1 MMKTFGPALSLV
13 ALLLAAVP
21 ARAQMPDAGGHV
33 QSLRAL
39 QTQLPIYPQEVLQLG
54 IREGDARI
62 AISVDKTGQID
73 DILAVAYS
81 HPAFARSAVNAI
93 RRWKFEPARYDGE
106 PTAAATEV
114 EIKYAVE
121 GTIVVTLTPVETLT
135 LRMYEMFNGNPDA
148 SWPRTLRELDRIPT
162 PIAAPSPGYPVRF
175 AHPGAHGSVTV
186 SFFIDQNGA
195 VRLPSVSA
203 AADPD
208 LAAAA
213 IDALRKWKFEPP
225 TCKGRAVLVRASQ
238 QFNFRAPPA
247 KTAVTN
253 G

>member
-1 MMKTFGPALSLV
+1 MV
-13 ALLLAAVP
+13 ALLLAVAP
-21 ARAQMPDAGGHV
+21 ARAQMPDTGGHV
-33 QSLRAL
+33 QSLRAI
-39 QTQLPIYPQEVLQLG
+39 QTQLPIYPQEALQLG

-62 AISVDKTGQID
+62 AISVDKNGAID

-81 HPAFARSAVNAI
+81 HPSFARSAINAI
-93 RRWKFEPARYDGE
+93 RRWKFQPAQYDGD
-106 PTAAATEV
+106 PIAAATEV

-121 GTIVVTLTPVETLT
+121 GTVVITLTPVETVT

-148 SWPRTLRELDRIPT
+148 SWPRSLRELDRIPT
-162 PIAAPSPGYPVRF
+162 PIAAPSPGYPKRF
-175 AHPGAHGSVTV
+175 AEPGAHGSVTV
-186 SFFIDQNGA
+186 SFYIDENGA

-213 IDALRKWKFEPP
+213 IDALRNWKFEPP
-225 TCKGRAVLVRASQ
+225 TCRGRPVLVRASQ
-238 QFNFRAPPA
+238 QFNFRAPAA
-247 KTAVTN
+247 KTAAAN